1 MNDDADL
8 KSSSTAKRASLKT
21 GQIISSYLTE
31 HHMPP
36 YKQDKNVT
44 VCFTPLYETQN
55 FCKKHDC

>member
-36 YKQDKNVT
+36 YKLKT
-44 VCFTPLYETQN
+44 
-55 FCKKHDC
+55 KM